1 MNKISIGAD
10 IGGSHI
16 TCRLFDLDKNEFTGD
31 RKVRIPVNS
40 QSSKEE
46 ILQGWTTAIL
56 ETANGYN
63 LNELHGIGFAMPGPF
78 DYPGGIAWFRGV
90 QKFDALYGVN
100 VRQELLS
107 RLNLPENFPV
117 RFQNDA
123 VCFAIGESLQ
133 GRAAEYER
141 LLAITLGTGF
151 GTTFIHNHL
160 PVAGADG
167 VPDDGFLYHVPF
179 GNSIADDHFSTRWF
193 QSEYQKLTGQQ
204 LPGVKELAEMAMS
217 GGLAVGIFKT
227 FGRNLG
233 SFLAPWL
240 KTFNAGCLVMGGNI
254 SAAFPW
260 FRNELLQAFQNAGL
274 RVEALISTLQEDAAL
289 MGSASLCNDVFYAR
303 LVNNMT

>member
-1 MNKISIGAD
+1 MSKISIGAD

-16 TCRLFDLDKNEFTGD
+16 TCRLFNLDKNEFASD

-40 QSSKEE
+40 QTTKEE
-46 ILQGWTTAIL
+46 ILQGWTNAIL
-56 ETANGYN
+56 ETAKDYN
-63 LNELHGIGFAMPGPF
+63 LSELHGIGFAMPGPF
-78 DYPGGIAWFRGV
+78 DYPGGIALFSGV

-100 VRQELLS
+100 VRKELIS
-107 RLNLPENFPV
+107 RLNLSEDFPV

-133 GRAAEYER
+133 GRAAEFDR

-160 PVAGADG
+160 PVAGAYG
-167 VPDDGFLYHVPF
+167 VPDDGFLYHIPF

-193 QSEYQKLTGQQ
+193 QNEYQKLTGQQ
-204 LPGVKELAEMAMS
+204 LPGVKELAGMAKS
-217 GGLAVGIFKT
+217 GGLALEIFKT
-227 FGRNLG
+227 FGQNLG

-240 KTFNAGCLVMGGNI
+240 KTFNAGCLVIGGNI

-260 FRNELLQAFQNAGL
+260 FRNELLQAFASEGV
-274 RVEALISTLQEDAAL
+274 RVEVLISTLQEDAAL
-289 MGSASLCNDVFYAR
+289 MGSASLCNEVFYKR
-303 LVNNMT
+303 LIKKT